1 MERNSI
7 FSDCLACICGGFEEL
22 RSTLILDD
30 LQCLKAQREYFL
42 EQVRQFSIWPEP
54 DSQVVPYKLD
64 QTTKVMKISEEL
76 LTSLSA
82 IKDQE
87 MWKRFG
93 QIFMLHEIL
102 HNLEQGIHNG
112 NYKNVGRANVIVS
125 RIDQVADSFSIC
137 VSVSW
142 YLRVSG
148 NAVSAVSQLYIST
161 IFKGLYAFDSAPRRK
176 IRHEFKKRRMSEENS
191 DHRQSA
197 QLTKIT
203 ETRLR
208 RYLTW
213 LLLYQRV
220 ALATTLEDLITIL
233 RDERLSFQISP
244 LPFRLN
250 FERDCVIS
258 LKKILLHETRMA
270 TQSDAEGEHHKTREE
285 VPFSIFIVLNEY
297 FYRIDDDE
305 ICVLLLKSFFAFD
318 WKMLFEIMQLIHQAL
333 PQHN

>member
-1 MERNSI
+1 
-7 FSDCLACICGGFEEL
+7 
-22 RSTLILDD
+22 
-30 LQCLKAQREYFL
+30 
-42 EQVRQFSIWPEP
+42 
-54 DSQVVPYKLD
+54 
-64 QTTKVMKISEEL
+64 
-76 LTSLSA
+76 
-82 IKDQE
+82 
-87 MWKRFG
+87 
-93 QIFMLHEIL
+93 
-102 HNLEQGIHNG
+102 
-112 NYKNVGRANVIVS
+112 
-125 RIDQVADSFSIC
+125 
-137 VSVSW
+137 
-142 YLRVSG
+142 
-148 NAVSAVSQLYIST
+148 
-161 IFKGLYAFDSAPRRK
+161 
-176 IRHEFKKRRMSEENS
+176 MSEENS

-333 PQHN
+333 PQQLTTTFF